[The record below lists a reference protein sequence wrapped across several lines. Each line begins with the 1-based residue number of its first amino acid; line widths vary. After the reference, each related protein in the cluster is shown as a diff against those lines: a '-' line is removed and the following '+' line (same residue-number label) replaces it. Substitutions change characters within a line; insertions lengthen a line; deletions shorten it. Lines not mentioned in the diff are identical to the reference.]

1 MFIMIDTLKFQIK
14 IAAILDLTINSMQI
28 MKNKQTTWK
37 TSEIN
42 NNFNQIIRRLLIFV
56 LFISGVYKYMYFKV
70 RRIEFVR

>member
-37 TSEIN
+37 SSEIN
-42 NNFNQIIRRLLIFV
+42 NNFNPIVRNLLIFV
-56 LFISGVYKYMYFKV
+56 LFISGVYKYKYFKV